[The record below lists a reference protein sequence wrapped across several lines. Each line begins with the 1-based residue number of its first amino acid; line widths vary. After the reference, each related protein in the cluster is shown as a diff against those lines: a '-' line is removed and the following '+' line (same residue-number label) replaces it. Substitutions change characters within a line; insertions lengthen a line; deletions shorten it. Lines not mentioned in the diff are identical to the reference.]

1 MALRVKKMENQGAL
15 LMVFRKRADE
25 QAKSS
30 GREARRILGLNED
43 AREFRVFYGSTSD
56 NDGEIALHTRSF
68 LEILTDVSSTVEVP
82 PEHVVEK
89 RVPPTMESEGEGVK
103 GNLIRIRH
111 STTLPEDA
119 FAPVRAASSRAPD
132 RKSA

>member
-1 MALRVKKMENQGAL
+1 M
-15 LMVFRKRADE
+15 
-25 QAKSS
+25 
-30 GREARRILGLNED
+30 
-43 AREFRVFYGSTSD
+43 FYGSTSD

-111 STTLPEDA
+111 STTPPEDA
-119 FAPVRAASSRAPD
+119 FAAVPYRNGWFWIDDRDYLSKRLFSFLMFVMTLSETGGKDGAPVVTI
-132 RKSA
+132 SAGG